1 MTANPGKPGLNRAR
15 ARGGRASPNEQQ
27 SLSFEP
33 LRATADRDQLRNP
46 SQRTDVEAARGAP
59 LTATIAAP
67 KARTDEE
74 TSTMATMTMTM
85 TATHTKD
92 STPTPLISAVIACLN
107 VSFDSV
113 AANRGAP
120 GPDRVTIDQLR
131 KHWPAVINDLGNSLA
146 DGTYRVGDIRRVW
159 IPKASGGQRA
169 LGIPNVI
176 DRVVQEAVRR
186 TIEPIF
192 EPTFHESSHGFR
204 PGRSC
209 HTAVA
214 QARQHLEEGHEWVVD
229 LDLEKFFDSVHHQRL
244 LARIGLRV
252 NDPALLA
259 LINQML
265 RAKVVLPDGVVINNE
280 EGVPQGGPLSPLL
293 SNIVLSEL
301 DEELAQREHRF
312 VRYADDCNIY
322 VRSERAGQRVMES
335 VTRFIERRMRLKVNR
350 GKSAVALAGDRHFV
364 GFRIMRNAEDGT
376 TEVIPSQR
384 SVTRLYARVKE
395 LTPRNWGGPL
405 AVMIAY
411 QPFEHGAPLR
421 SDEIRRFDRRH
432 PRCGTA
438 FLLVVALTSILVH
451 ALIGHPSWPV
461 LVASR
466 LLGLPVVAGLAYEAI
481 RFAGRHPSSVVGRLV
496 RAPGEWLQSLTT
508 APPDD
513 DMIEVAVAALE
524 AVLVLEAEA
533 AEAVADVD
541 VTGAA

>member
-59 LTATIAAP
+59 LTATFAAP

-405 AVMIAY
+405 AVMIAAVNSY
-411 QPFEHGAPLR
+411 LRGWLGFFGICTARVKWTVKKVDSHLRRRLRAVKLKQHRRRRTISRKLEERGVKRATAWKVVYAGNKSTWALSGERAVERAYDNAYFAELGLTSLAARWSIEVVAPL
-421 SDEIRRFDRRH
+421 F
-432 PRCGTA
+432 
-438 FLLVVALTSILVH
+438 
-451 ALIGHPSWPV
+451 
-461 LVASR
+461 ASR
-466 LLGLPVVAGLAYEAI
+466 NPGNRAWPKT
-481 RFAGRHPSSVVGRLV
+481 GRASGS
-496 RAPGEWLQSLTT
+496 
-508 APPDD
+508 
-513 DMIEVAVAALE
+513 
-524 AVLVLEAEA
+524 
-533 AEAVADVD
+533 
-541 VTGAA
+541 